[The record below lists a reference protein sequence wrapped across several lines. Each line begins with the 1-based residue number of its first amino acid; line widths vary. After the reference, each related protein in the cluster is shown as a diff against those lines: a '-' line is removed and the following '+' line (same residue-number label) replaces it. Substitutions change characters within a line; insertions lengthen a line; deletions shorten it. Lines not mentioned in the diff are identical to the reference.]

1 MRDPYEVLGVS
12 RDASD
17 DDIKK
22 AYRKLAKQ
30 YHPDVNPGDKTA
42 EEKMKEINAAYDA
55 IKNGTAN
62 QYSAQ
67 GGAAGQG
74 GYDGYGYGGYSGYG
88 GYGQS
93 GWQTYT
99 WDPFRGWTAY
109 GSQQQTRQDPEE
121 TNELRAARN
130 YIAARHYAEA
140 LHVLSNIADRTAK
153 WYYYSAIANA
163 GQGNRI
169 LALEHARQ
177 ACKMDPG
184 NAEYETYLDELERG
198 GNAYRQAG
206 GYSQG
211 MSLGRYCTSMCFSY
225 LLFRLCCFFRCC

>member
-17 DDIKK
+17 EEVKK

-55 IKNGTAN
+55 IKNGTAA
-62 QYSAQ
+62 QYGS
-67 GGAAGQG
+67 QG
-74 GYDGYGYGGYSGYG
+74 GYAGQSGGYGSYGSYGYGGYSGFG
-88 GYGQS
+88 GAGQG

-109 GSQQQTRQDPEE
+109 GSQQTRQDPEE
-121 TNELRAARN
+121 TAELRAARN
-130 YIAARHYAEA
+130 Y
-140 LHVLSNIADRTAK
+140 IADRTAK

-206 GYSQG
+206 GYTQG
-211 MSLGRYCTSMCFSY
+211 VNMGQYCLSICA
-225 LLFRLCCFFRCC
+225 LNLCLRLCCC